1 MTCGEKVHPKVSGW
15 DVVKLGSGLLKISMD
30 YICYNRVAGSTVNMQ
45 ALTCRVDV
53 LSVRGG
59 AHIMRYHRLGDEW
72 HVHPVHTCGAVAGTV
87 ILQFARRAGG
97 CVLEVRGSNR
107 QNPFG
112 QQAEQVHGDVRIGAM
127 TCHQGNLSM
136 PDAAVADRELD
147 RAHGARNRASSPP
160 LESRSQRG

>member
-1 MTCGEKVHPKVSGW
+1 MSRCGAMTSGW
-15 DVVKLGSGLLKISMD
+15 ALLMISKVG
-30 YICYNRVAGSTVNMQ
+30 IGYNMATDSTSNMWL
-45 ALTCRVDV
+45 LTCRVV
-53 LSVRGG
+53 VPSVRGG
-59 AHIMRYHRLGDEW
+59 AHTFRYLSFGDER
-72 HVHPVHTCGAVAGTV
+72 HVNPVHTCEAA
-87 ILQFARRAGG
+87 ARSVTLPFRKCAGG

-107 QNPFG
+107 QSTFG

-160 LESRSQRG
+160 LESGSQRG

>member
-1 MTCGEKVHPKVSGW
+1 MSRCGPLNAGWALLMVWKVYI
-15 DVVKLGSGLLKISMD
+15 GS
-30 YICYNRVAGSTVNMQ
+30 NRVADSSANMWL
-45 ALTCRVDV
+45 LTCRVDNA
-53 LSVRGG
+53 SVRGG
-59 AHIMRYHRLGDEW
+59 AHIMRYHRLGDKW
-72 HVHPVHTCGAVAGTV
+72 HVHPVHTCGAVAGSV